1 MWGKGQRSQ
10 LGFGARGAGGQTGG
24 AACGTLAQGR
34 RPLRAPCSAD
44 CYHPDEDFPQH
55 VEKAELWRPRPSV
68 AACGRE
74 QGLTAGG
81 PQGTLQDGAVAVA
94 APLHKASPYAADCAL
109 GDLHSTKAVE
119 RHRMAERR
127 SVAARAQGDCWA
139 QRTLCILTGVVFG
152 FAGAHSWIQD
162 SLNCT
167 LTYSG
172 HSSLPVSNTSKID
185 KNKQEK
191 SFPSQ
196 SVRFSLGGDE
206 GRARPHP
213 LPPCRHVGCRGRS
226 PAQPLAIGDG
236 LPHQLLVGWHLC
248 GRQDQGRVGGGI
260 LGLELLDG

>member
-1 MWGKGQRSQ
+1 MQWGWGERPIVGEGTAKPAGI
-10 LGFGARGAGGQTGG
+10 FGARGAGG
-24 AACGTLAQGR
+24 ADR
-34 RPLRAPCSAD
+34 RSCLRDSGPGSPPALRSAD
-44 CYHPDEDFPQH
+44 RYHPDEDFPRH

-94 APLHKASPYAADCAL
+94 APLHKASPHAADCAL

-127 SVAARAQGDCWA
+127 WVAARAQGDCWA

-172 HSSLPVSNTSKID
+172 HSSLPVAKLGI
-185 KNKQEK
+185 
-191 SFPSQ
+191 PS
-196 SVRFSLGGDE
+196 
-206 GRARPHP
+206 
-213 LPPCRHVGCRGRS
+213 S
-226 PAQPLAIGDG
+226 PWA
-236 LPHQLLVGWHLC
+236 
-248 GRQDQGRVGGGI
+248 
-260 LGLELLDG
+260 